1 MDDIPENNGWSLSE
15 QSKQVPAAA
24 AWQTARFPQVEASV
38 GGPLAGLLTA
48 RETWSRVETV
58 DAFLDYQI
66 RFAAGMD
73 GRVKG
78 AHLIAFYSHHLAIA
92 AGAILLQTGLV
103 ADLGPDDLAV
113 GWEEYR
119 PASAEFPSGEAH
131 RFHFRFNRF
140 CGTSDNAAAF
150 HDGFI
155 ASMAPAVEALQ
166 ARTGLSPGAQWRL
179 VADGIAGAFLEL
191 GMAMGGAERAM
202 ALALAII
209 GQKGSPLSRAKPR
222 YERVEAIS
230 DGQPAARIFRLR
242 SGCCLY
248 YRTPGGAFCDVCVVL
263 KPREQKSRL
272 QARLERAGG

>member
-24 AWQTARFPQVEASV
+24 AWQAARFPQVEASV

-48 RETWSRVETV
+48 RETWSRVEAV

-73 GRVKG
+73 QRVKG

-92 AGAILLQTGLV
+92 AGAVLLQTGLV
-103 ADLGPDDLAV
+103 ADLGPDELAV

-119 PASAEFPSGEAH
+119 PASAEFPSGGAH
-131 RFHFRFNRF
+131 RFHFRFSRF
-140 CGTSDNAAAF
+140 SGVDDSAAAF

-155 ASMAPAVEALQ
+155 SSLAPAVEVLQ

-230 DGQPAARIFRLR
+230 GGQPAARVFRLR

-248 YRTPGGAFCDVCVVL
+248 YRTPGGDFCDVCVVL